1 MKMKLTFN
9 EALERLGDG
18 RQVKASDVLAHA
30 LKRKVWVAEW
40 HLPGCLSETRSI
52 CVSKLDA
59 VEQGLFFADGD
70 DGPPRGMKTA
80 LIRDGAFQHKTPM
93 FGDVITTIEQ
103 HTLADLL

>member
-1 MKMKLTFN
+1 MKLAFDTVLQHL
-9 EALERLGDG
+9 ADDR
-18 RQVKASDVLAHA
+18 RVKASDVLAHA

-40 HLPGCLSETRSI
+40 HMPGCLSESQSI

-59 VEQGLFFADGD
+59 VEEGLRFADGD

-80 LIRDGAFQHKTPM
+80 LIRDGVFQHRTPM
-93 FGDVITTIEQ
+93 FGDVITTVEQ